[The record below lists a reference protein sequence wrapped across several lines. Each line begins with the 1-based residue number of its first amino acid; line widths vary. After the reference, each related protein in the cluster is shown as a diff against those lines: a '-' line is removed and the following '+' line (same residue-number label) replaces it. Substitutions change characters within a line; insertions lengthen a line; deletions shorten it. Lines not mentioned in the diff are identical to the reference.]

1 MSPKNFTQPDYHPL
15 PSVPSDGLQG
25 LFNMVH
31 SFLDLVQPNEFP
43 ADFLT
48 RLIKHEVNI
57 NSSQGYKE
65 VLTYETGYLVC
76 LVIGLLF
83 IILMPLV
90 GFCFCCC
97 RCCGHCGGFMYQK
110 QTKNMDCKRK
120 TLFASLLGVTMIL
133 SAGVICALISNQ
145 RITQTVRRGFSTLND
160 TRDNLHL
167 YLNSIPQEIDDIIS
181 SISVPIN
188 KVNNSL
194 MDIGDHL
201 GEKIKAQ
208 LGGQAYSALNSTEQ
222 LLRVISSVKQELHT
236 VNQSA
241 HQLQYLQKEL
251 EKKLSTVRDNINKTL
266 KDCGEPCQKVSVNNL
281 KPGANLSTIP
291 DVEEPLHL
299 IENMSISDLNATI
312 MKVTLPFF
320 WALLSPLTPQM
331 GHVECPFQVLRW
343 SAWEKLCSRSR
354 LMSFAIFLVMFILW
368 GSGGGLVAA
377 LQCLLEAQDKLQDVK
392 KQTNDIHT
400 VFPIRSSL
408 ENISEFMDDIVKK
421 ADSYEPAVATYDGYR
436 WIVGICFCC
445 LVLLIILCN
454 LLGLLFGACGLDPKK
469 MPISRG
475 CLSNSGGNFL
485 MASAGF
491 SFLFA
496 WLLMLLVGLMFFVG
510 GNTYTLVCRPWANG
524 HLLEFLSTPGVIPQF
539 NLTRILQL
547 KNSSV
552 TLSSLYKS
560 CEKNASLWS
569 TLQMDDF
576 VSLDK
581 ILNISEY
588 TGDIN
593 STLEKINISVSF
605 TEVLNEDQKKS
616 IQDLSKKDGPL
627 HLNFTPVEEQMKQ
640 DIIKQDLSA
649 LANELRNL
657 STKTVSGARTGY
669 PHSPTVLFSP
679 NFLLNGTF
687 AESLQGENKTST
699 QLQKQAEE
707 LNKIETWVND
717 SFPKEIVSAD
727 SPTPSVLP
735 PGISPGLE
743 VLSSS
748 IQKLQNKSSQIP
760 LSLTCVHS
768 DVLGCNT
775 SHSQPA
781 WPFGEPQVREGCA
794 LQGPVLAFMSMLIPY
809 VIGLWHELANSTLTQ
824 IEDAEK
830 FLNLRTKEVITNE
843 TSVFVHS
850 MVGFFQTYLDWAKKI
865 IKGQVGRCGPAAWAV
880 DSVNIIFC
888 SYMVNFV
895 NAFWFSLGWCTVFL
909 LPSIIIAVRLAKFY
923 RRMFMDDFYDI
934 FTFLDPLLSPP
945 SWSFLSLRSPLSF
958 FHPCCFHPP
967 ASLLIWC
974 SIPLIPTI
982 TSAAVSASY
991 LTHFSCYSTPCFPAA
1006 EHGRAVKVLVDTRA
1020 PAGTIL
1026 LTPDYT
1032 FLLLCGV
1039 C

>member
-312 MKVTLPFF
+312 MKARKTLDDIPEKVSNQTQRIVT
-320 WALLSPLTPQM
+320 
-331 GHVECPFQVLRW
+331 
-343 SAWEKLCSRSR
+343 
-354 LMSFAIFLVMFILW
+354 
-368 GSGGGLVAA
+368 
-377 LQCLLEAQDKLQDVK
+377 EAQDKLQDVK

-657 STKTVSGARTGY
+657 STKT
-669 PHSPTVLFSP
+669 
-679 NFLLNGTF
+679 
-687 AESLQGENKTST
+687 ENKTST

-717 SFPKEIVSAD
+717 SFPKEI
-727 SPTPSVLP
+727 
-735 PGISPGLE
+735 E

-760 LSLTCVHS
+760 
-768 DVLGCNT
+768 
-775 SHSQPA
+775 
-781 WPFGEPQVREGCA
+781 
-794 LQGPVLAFMSMLIPY
+794 
-809 VIGLWHELANSTLTQ
+809 ELANSTLTQ

-923 RRMFMDDFYDI
+923 RRMFMDDFYEEEV
-934 FTFLDPLLSPP
+934 TESMELSRQSMFRMPRAE
-945 SWSFLSLRSPLSF
+945 LR
-958 FHPCCFHPP
+958 
-967 ASLLIWC
+967 
-974 SIPLIPTI
+974 
-982 TSAAVSASY
+982 
-991 LTHFSCYSTPCFPAA
+991 
-1006 EHGRAVKVLVDTRA
+1006 K
-1020 PAGTIL
+1020 
-1026 LTPDYT
+1026 
-1032 FLLLCGV
+1032 
-1039 C
+1039 